1 MAKTATHIKDMVGWQ
16 GHASLYKL
24 SEPHAEYN
32 WGDGEPKTY
41 DHVIVSAA
49 FAMFSG
55 PETYIFPAAGPDA
68 DEPVSFGEMPGSIRG
83 TMSHAEALANAG
95 YDIVSA

>member
-1 MAKTATHIKDMVGWQ
+1 MAKTAIHIKDMVGWQ

-24 SEPHAEYN
+24 SEPHAESS
-32 WGDGEPKTY
+32 WGNDDPKAY

-49 FAMFSG
+49 
-55 PETYIFPAAGPDA
+55 ETYIFPAAGPDA
-68 DEPVSFGEMPGSIRG
+68 DEPVSFGEMPGSLRG